1 MVSEATKD
9 STIDLMKLRG
19 GFGIVGQSL
28 MIASG
33 LYRGENLKVWSA
45 SVSMLAN
52 LINLSYGVQK
62 KEDTQ
67 HLLEAERAIATLTG
81 GMPAVASPPSP
92 SQGAL
97 SKADAFMEQHSV
109 RVSDGMKLGA
119 KYLFRLAGIEAQNSA
134 NKWHGNLSMAAKV
147 MTLAGKDEDPYVPA
161 GQKSSLTHLREMSNM
176 VSGGMEL
183 IAQYPLFPGAINRH
197 NARLNRMEHDWLQ
210 LGGAGF
216 FVAALVAKMCS
227 PFTVTAI
234 NREALYDYAA
244 ASLNMLP
251 QSQREQQQEAV
262 IDVVQKALDTEASLR
277 KLPMLQ
283 QASREAIISEIT
295 RRSEQKADVP
305 QERVRAAQH
314 QGLAVEA
321 AARKVRHC

>member
-1 MVSEATKD
+1 MVSE
-9 STIDLMKLRG
+9 SNEGSNFDLMKLRG
-19 GFGIVGQSL
+19 GFGIAGQSL

-67 HLLEAERAIATLTG
+67 HLLEAERVIDTLTG
-81 GMPAVASPPSP
+81 GMPAVMSPPSP
-92 SQGAL
+92 SLGL
-97 SKADAFMEQHSV
+97 VGKADSFMQQHSV

-147 MTLAGKDEDPYVPA
+147 MTLAGKDEDPYTPA
-161 GQKSSLTHLREMSNM
+161 SEKSSLTHLREMSNM

-234 NREALYDYAA
+234 NREALYAYAA
-244 ASLNMLP
+244 TSLNALP
-251 QSQREQQQEAV
+251 PSQRGQQQEAV
-262 IDVVQKALDTEASLR
+262 IDVVQKALDTEATLR
-277 KLPMLQ
+277 KLPKSQ
-283 QASREAIISEIT
+283 QISREAIISEIT
-295 RRSEQKADVP
+295 RRSEQKMDMP
-305 QERVRAAQH
+305 QESVRGAQH
-314 QGLAVEA
+314 QGMA
-321 AARKVRHC
+321 AQALNRQVS